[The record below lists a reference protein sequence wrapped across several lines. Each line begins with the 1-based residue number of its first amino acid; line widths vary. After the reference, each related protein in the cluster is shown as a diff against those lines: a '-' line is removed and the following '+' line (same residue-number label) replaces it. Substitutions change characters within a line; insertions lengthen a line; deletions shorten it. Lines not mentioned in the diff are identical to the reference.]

1 MKRVL
6 IGAGLIVALAFPAT
20 IIANIR
26 HLEGTVDEG
35 GTTSFVTKVRH
46 AKTIKV
52 RQFVFNHVP
61 MQCDDGASTVGD
73 VGTPPPAMRVNSK
86 HRFHGNF
93 TSSGGR
99 KQLHIDGRL
108 KDHGHKARGTCASRA
123 TSEVARPTA
132 TRAGTTGAPSA
143 AARVP
148 DPQPIS

>member
-1 MKRVL
+1 MKRAL

-26 HLEGTVDEG
+26 HSRARSTRAARS
-35 GTTSFVTKVRH
+35 SFVTKVRH
-46 AKTIKV
+46 GKTIKV

-108 KDHGHKARGTCASRA
+108 KDHGHKARGTLRVKGDFGGGATNCDTGRDHWSAKRGGAS
-123 TSEVARPTA
+123 T
-132 TRAGTTGAPSA
+132 
-143 AARVP
+143 
-148 DPQPIS
+148 